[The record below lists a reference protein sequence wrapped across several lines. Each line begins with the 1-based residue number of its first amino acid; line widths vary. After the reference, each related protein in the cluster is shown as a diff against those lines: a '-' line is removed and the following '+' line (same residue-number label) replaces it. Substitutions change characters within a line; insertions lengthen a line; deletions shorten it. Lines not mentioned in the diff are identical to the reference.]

1 MVRASYRLVSSHL
14 YAEGQEVLWNWGC
27 LLVKVISILCR
38 SSQNGDWLVLSTVC
52 KPVHGG
58 LLSQLFRRIGIGVG
72 NKGSGPGEGQLP
84 LGPLHYLVLIR
95 KKQLELSKASHRH
108 GVPIPLVILFGRVDR
123 CSRTKPESYQEQSR
137 ERPMSSAW

>member
-52 KPVHGG
+52 KPARGG
-58 LLSQLFRRIGIGVG
+58 LLDQLFRRNGIGVG
-72 NKGSGPGEGQLP
+72 HKGSGQGGGQLP
-84 LGPLHYLVLIR
+84 LGPLHYLVLNR
-95 KKQLELSKASHRH
+95 MKQLELSKANHRH
-108 GVPIPLVILFGRVDR
+108 GVPILLVILLGRVDFF
-123 CSRTKPESYQEQSR
+123 SRTKPESYKLQSKGR
-137 ERPMSSAW
+137 SRSSAW